1 MSSIHIFTVYIATC
15 VHLTRGT
22 SIKPLLALIVTLGYD
37 DAVESGL
44 GALSETQTD
53 GKNAEAFFLKCKY
66 AVFWYHNNI
75 TEKNFWTLCNQLAKH
90 EYPETCRRLV
100 VIFSGHGGN
109 GKMCFTEQETVSINE
124 MVNLFKP
131 ANAENPTLGH
141 MARIFFIDA
150 CRGQNEALGYP
161 CKSFTMTERV
171 EIERPNDS
179 NMIVAYAT
187 TEGYICSDGIWLT
200 TLFKELENPHVNL
213 LDALVKVNI
222 RMDTKKMNGESY
234 QVGEHK
240 STLVEQIYFIPDAG
254 LDQPSKRSN
263 NIFICHQ
270 CTAWTCDSP
279 VYSSHEHTHTQAHT
293 HTYAHT
299 HTHTHTSTHL

>member
-1 MSSIHIFTVYIATC
+1 MEMDLANAITAK
-15 VHLTRGT
+15 TRGV
-22 SIKPLLALIVTLGYD
+22 ALIVTLGYD

-131 ANAENPTLGH
+131 ADAKNPTLGH

-150 CRGQNEALGYP
+150 CRGQNNALRYP
-161 CKSFTMTERV
+161 CKSFTTTKTA
-171 EIERPNDS
+171 EIECPNDS
-179 NMIVAYAT
+179 NVLVAYAT
-187 TEGYICSDGIWLT
+187 TEGHICKDGTWLII
-200 TLFKELENPHVNL
+200 LLEELENSHVDL
-213 LDALVKVNI
+213 LSALAKVNK
-222 RMDTKKMNGESY
+222 RMEFEINGEY
-234 QVGEHK
+234 CQVGKHE
-240 STLVEQIYFIPDAG
+240 STLAEKIYFITEAG
-254 LDQPSKRSN
+254 LDQSGKN
-263 NIFICHQ
+263 AF
-270 CTAWTCDSP
+270 T
-279 VYSSHEHTHTQAHT
+279 
-293 HTYAHT
+293 
-299 HTHTHTSTHL
+299 